1 MDIDA
6 ANTAFACY
14 RCGDKHLARN
24 CQTPVEVIR
33 ATFGRD
39 RMIPLPPRR
48 NGQTFQARAAY
59 APAPFAHY
67 VPPPPVAHYHA
78 PATGYQPLSAQG
90 FVASMAPEQRAE
102 LLRALE
108 VDAGPAGPADF
119 PSGST

>member
-6 ANTAFACY
+6 ANAAFACY
-14 RCGDKHLARN
+14 RCGDKHLARD

-33 ATFGRD
+33 AKFGRD

-48 NGQTFQARAAY
+48 NGQAFQARAVY
-59 APAPFAHY
+59 A
-67 VPPPPVAHYHA
+67 PPPVAHYHA